1 MKNISAILL
10 AAGTGSR
17 LMPLTKFWPKCLMP
31 IHKIPL
37 LEFWLSDLWE
47 NDIKQAIVNTCHHGD
62 IVSDFLSRPRFRD
75 WVQNSREDVLLG
87 TAGTI
92 RKNKKTSNLKI
103 NFNKIFNI
111 IKNNFHNKKI
121 LIGGY
126 YPVNNEID
134 DIQILKEF
142 NKRNYKTSL
151 PVIKSNFEMD
161 FYSWSYF
168 ESLKINKLG
177 IPEPCKKKK
186 IYPDV
191 ILVPLVA
198 FDANLNRLGYGGG
211 YYDRIIQKLE
221 NKKKI
226 LKIGLAFSFQRV
238 KKVPIFKYD
247 KKLDYILT
255 EKLTLK

>member
-1 MKNISAILL
+1 MSKIKLRKNIL
-10 AAGTGSR
+10 
-17 LMPLTKFWPKCLMP
+17 K
-31 IHKIPL
+31 
-37 LEFWLSDLWE
+37 
-47 NDIKQAIVNTCHHGD
+47 
-62 IVSDFLSRPRFRD
+62 
-75 WVQNSREDVLLG
+75 
-87 TAGTI
+87 I
-92 RKNKKTSNLKI
+92 RKNKNTSNLKI

-168 ESLKINKLG
+168 ESLKINKFG
-177 IPEPCKKKK
+177 IPEPYKKKK

-238 KKVPIFKYD
+238 KKVPISKYD